1 MSVEAPRLDA
11 LVVGAGISGLTTA
24 FRLRRAG
31 LRVAVIEADSRAGG
45 AMETWN
51 EGPWQFEMGPNTVLE
66 SDQEVSRLLQD
77 TGLDGDKVV
86 AQPSAKRRFLWK
98 GGALHPLPGGPPG
111 LLKTP
116 LFSNRAKLRLLR
128 EPWIGTPPADREESI
143 ARFVERRLGPEVLR
157 YAVAPF
163 VSGVYAGDPERL
175 SARWAVP
182 RIWALEAEHGSLI
195 RGAFALQKTRRKQ
208 TQAGASR
215 PAGGMFSFGAG
226 LEELPKRL
234 AREIGD
240 VRTGVRAQRV
250 IQTKGGFR
258 VEAVGPGT
266 GLIEAE
272 QVILAVPADV
282 AARLLA
288 DATGGRSELFTEI
301 PYAPVAVASLGY
313 RRSAVAH
320 PLGGFGFLA
329 PRGEGLR
336 VLGCLFPSEIFP
348 GRAPEGHVALAA
360 FLGGRT
366 DPGIVDEPD
375 DRILEVV
382 QDDLRQALGASG
394 DPVLVR
400 VRRWPRAIPQYEMG
414 HGRFVERAAEIERE
428 LPGVHLGGNFLRG
441 VSVPDCIKNATALAE
456 VVARRHGAGQ
466 ESLSI
471 PAVEE
476 ALRARA

>member
-1 MSVEAPRLDA
+1 MNAEAPRLDA

-24 FRLRRAG
+24 FSLRRAG

-45 AMETWN
+45 AMETWS
-51 EGPWQFEMGPNTVLE
+51 EGPWRFEMGPNTVLE
-66 SDQEVSRLLQD
+66 SHPEVTGLLQD
-77 TGLDGDKVV
+77 AGLGEDKIA
-86 AQPSAKRRFLWK
+86 AQPSARRRYLWK
-98 GGALHPLPGGPPG
+98 NGALHPLPGGPPG
-111 LLKTP
+111 LLRTP
-116 LFSNRAKLRLLR
+116 LFSTRAKLRLLR
-128 EPWIGTPPADREESI
+128 EPWIGRPPADREESI
-143 ARFVERRLGPEVLR
+143 ARFVERRLGPEILR

-175 SARWAVP
+175 SARWALP

-195 RGAFALQKTRRKQ
+195 RGALALRKTRKGA
-208 TQAGASR
+208 TAGA
-215 PAGGMFSFGAG
+215 MFSFAAG
-226 LEELPKRL
+226 LEELPRRL

-240 VRTGVRAQRV
+240 VRTGVRAQRIV
-250 IQTKGGFR
+250 RLDEDGRTGYR
-258 VEAVGPGT
+258 VETSAGS
-266 GLIEAE
+266 IEAA
-272 QVILAVPADV
+272 QVVLAVPADA

-288 DATGGRSELFTEI
+288 SATGGRSELLAEI

-320 PLGGFGFLA
+320 ELGGFGFLA

-336 VLGCLFPSEIFP
+336 ILGCLFPSEIFP

-366 DPGIVDEPD
+366 DPGLVDEPD
-375 DRILEVV
+375 ERILEVV
-382 QDDLRQALGASG
+382 QDDLRRALGVSG
-394 DPVLVR
+394 APVLAR
-400 VRRWPRAIPQYEMG
+400 VRRWPRAIPQSELG

-428 LPGVHLGGNFLRG
+428 LPGLSLGGNFLRG

-456 VVARRHGAGQ
+456 EVLRRHGLEGSRQ
-466 ESLSI
+466 DLGI
-471 PAVEE
+471 EE